1 MKNETII
8 NPLQKTIDATNKL
21 YMGFIA
27 LLIVIFIVTL
37 GLYINNP
44 SSFTTKLGGT
54 IFLTLFAGIVIFSL
68 LRFYNNISDIGKD
81 TYYNLGNI
89 ALGGITSIGL
99 FAGILG
105 LLGAFSSGAGITL
118 LIIFTLVVAFALYPV
133 KLSDTMTS
141 SELNYKHIYI
151 ALGTTVVIGI
161 FAGILGYLGA
171 FSSVFPDDSSSL
183 LLNYFVLFSFILLF
197 LFSFIK
203 INEMTNIKRAFT
215 LPPLLKQFEDD
226 RLKYTIGLFL
236 YIAAIVILYIWNP
249 WNIMTT
255 YGGPTIFLLLFISVI
270 LIGMIAIF
278 NFYFNNPDKLAT
290 YRDSPSLTMMFQSIY
305 VLVGVFFSGLILY
318 WFLHVLGTFNQD
330 STTANDVGRVI
341 LNSILLVGALAIIY
355 KIANTGGFLER
366 NPIFRFIVNTLFYI
380 PCLLVGLVDTLNTM
394 FTGLDKPGSKTS
406 KGDLFFLIMTITI
419 ISLYLLF
426 KFIIIPMVTQYY
438 YTQGGKQLI
447 NQPLPINELT
457 NVATY
462 QQLNDTDKFNYQYA
476 MSFWVYID
484 ALPPNTN
491 SSYLKLTPILS
502 YGENPC
508 VKYEANTNTLTIT
521 VKQDIDAN
529 VNTDIKTSEPNKD
542 LTPEE
547 IETWNTL
554 QKKSNDIK
562 TTPIASELDKD
573 GHRIIYKNTDW
584 LLQKWNNIILN
595 YNGGT
600 LDVFIN
606 GELLKSAIEVVPYM
620 KYDMLVVGADNGVTG
635 NIANL
640 MYFKKPLDVMS
651 IYFLYNSFKDKI
663 PPSLDTND
671 KQLVNISP
679 K

>member
-1 MKNETII
+1 
-8 NPLQKTIDATNKL
+8 
-21 YMGFIA
+21 
-27 LLIVIFIVTL
+27 
-37 GLYINNP
+37 
-44 SSFTTKLGGT
+44 
-54 IFLTLFAGIVIFSL
+54 
-68 LRFYNNISDIGKD
+68 
-81 TYYNLGNI
+81 
-89 ALGGITSIGL
+89 
-99 FAGILG
+99 
-105 LLGAFSSGAGITL
+105 
-118 LIIFTLVVAFALYPV
+118 
-133 KLSDTMTS
+133 
-141 SELNYKHIYI
+141 
-151 ALGTTVVIGI
+151 
-161 FAGILGYLGA
+161 
-171 FSSVFPDDSSSL
+171 
-183 LLNYFVLFSFILLF
+183 
-197 LFSFIK
+197 
-203 INEMTNIKRAFT
+203 
-215 LPPLLKQFEDD
+215 
-226 RLKYTIGLFL
+226 
-236 YIAAIVILYIWNP
+236 
-249 WNIMTT
+249 
-255 YGGPTIFLLLFISVI
+255 
-270 LIGMIAIF
+270 
-278 NFYFNNPDKLAT
+278 
-290 YRDSPSLTMMFQSIY
+290 
-305 VLVGVFFSGLILY
+305 
-318 WFLHVLGTFNQD
+318 
-330 STTANDVGRVI
+330 
-341 LNSILLVGALAIIY
+341 
-355 KIANTGGFLER
+355 
-366 NPIFRFIVNTLFYI
+366 
-380 PCLLVGLVDTLNTM
+380 
-394 FTGLDKPGSKTS
+394 
-406 KGDLFFLIMTITI
+406 
-419 ISLYLLF
+419 
-426 KFIIIPMVTQYY
+426 MVTQYY